1 MITNL
6 LSTKS
11 LLRQFLAFNLFV
23 FLILGFFTFL
33 YLLAIEPELINK
45 KSKKHQNIIENI
57 KLNLTN
63 QKIKLD
69 ANNLENYLYRSNF
82 ILDEVDQIRFFN
94 INKEIL
100 VDSSAIDINK
110 RSLFIT
116 ERIETLGI
124 NETLNQDQNEIKKN
138 NIAKSV
144 SPFLKDINSK
154 LNQKFYISSENKN
167 NNLIIHTSSIIN
179 FENDNVIITISEISN
194 EISIA
199 VQERKNFV
207 LRSVLIAAIVI
218 MIFSLFLNNYIIKP
232 IRSLN
237 FFAKQISF
245 DNPNS
250 LNQIGIEFNKRDD
263 EIGNLSNSLSDMTN
277 KLYQRIEL
285 AERFASDLTH
295 EIRNPL
301 ASLKGASDLLNLT
314 KDEKQK
320 VKLLKVLSNDVERI
334 ERLITDYSQVLKD
347 EASQSRAVAKNFDL
361 VRLIESIIEDFNL
374 DTINQK
380 KNIKFIFD
388 NQNKINKATIFGIE
402 SRIEQVIANLLDNSV
417 SFSPTDS
424 KITIDLYFDKNSY
437 KILIKDQGP
446 GFDENNLDK
455 VFERFYSDR
464 PDDQEGS
471 HSGLGLNIVKNIIDS
486 HKGFI
491 KVYNKLNGEGAV
503 VDITLPAV

>member
-1 MITNL
+1 MITKL

-69 ANNLENYLYRSNF
+69 ANNLENYLYKSNF

-94 INKEIL
+94 INKEII
-100 VDSSAIDINK
+100 VDSSVIDINK

-124 NETLNQDQNEIKKN
+124 NETLNQDQNAIQKK
-138 NIAKSV
+138 NIAKSTL
-144 SPFLKDINSK
+144 PFLKDVNSK
-154 LNQKFYISSENKN
+154 LNQKFFISSEMKN

-179 FENDNVIITISEISN
+179 FARDNVIITISEISN

-250 LNQIGIEFNKRDD
+250 INRIGIKFNKRDD

-314 KDEKQK
+314 KDERQK

-361 VRLIESIIEDFNL
+361 VHLIESIIEDFNL

-380 KNIKFIFD
+380 KNIKFIFL

-417 SFSPTDS
+417 SFSPTNS
-424 KITIDLYFDKNSY
+424 QIIIDLNFDKNNY
-437 KILIKDQGP
+437 KISIKDQGP

-486 HKGFI
+486 HKGII
-491 KVYNKLNGEGAV
+491 KAYNKLNGEGAV
-503 VDITLPAV
+503 VDITLPSA

>member
-57 KLNLTN
+57 KLNITN
-63 QKIKLD
+63 QKINLD
-69 ANNLENYLYRSNF
+69 SNNLENYLYRSNF

-94 INKEIL
+94 INKEII
-100 VDSSAIDINK
+100 VDSSVIDINK

-124 NETLNQDQNEIKKN
+124 NETLNQDQKQTKKKN
-138 NIAKSV
+138 TTKSV
-144 SPFLKDINSK
+144 LPFLKDVNSK
-154 LNQKFYISSENKN
+154 LNQKFYISSEMRNKN
-167 NNLIIHTSSIIN
+167 FIIHTISIN
-179 FENDNVIITISEISN
+179 NSDKYNVIITISEISN

-250 LNQIGIEFNKRDD
+250 INQIGIEFNKRDD

-277 KLYQRIEL
+277 KLYQ
-285 AERFASDLTH
+285 
-295 EIRNPL
+295 
-301 ASLKGASDLLNLT
+301 
-314 KDEKQK
+314 
-320 VKLLKVLSNDVERI
+320 
-334 ERLITDYSQVLKD
+334 
-347 EASQSRAVAKNFDL
+347 
-361 VRLIESIIEDFNL
+361 
-374 DTINQK
+374 
-380 KNIKFIFD
+380 
-388 NQNKINKATIFGIE
+388 
-402 SRIEQVIANLLDNSV
+402 
-417 SFSPTDS
+417 
-424 KITIDLYFDKNSY
+424 
-437 KILIKDQGP
+437 
-446 GFDENNLDK
+446 
-455 VFERFYSDR
+455 
-464 PDDQEGS
+464 
-471 HSGLGLNIVKNIIDS
+471 
-486 HKGFI
+486 
-491 KVYNKLNGEGAV
+491 
-503 VDITLPAV
+503 

>member
-57 KLNLTN
+57 KLNLIN

-94 INKEIL
+94 INKEII
-100 VDSSAIDINK
+100 VDSSVIDINK
-110 RSLFIT
+110 RSLFVT

-124 NETLNQDQNEIKKN
+124 NETLHQNQNETKKQN
-138 NIAKSV
+138 VVKNTL
-144 SPFLKDINSK
+144 PFLKDINSK
-154 LNQKFYISSENKN
+154 LNQKFYISSEIKN

-179 FENDNVIITISEISN
+179 FARDNVIITISEISN
-194 EISIA
+194 EINIA

-207 LRSVLIAAIVI
+207 IRSVLIAAIVI
-218 MIFSLFLNNYIIKP
+218 IIFSLFLNNYIIKP

-250 LNQIGIEFNKRDD
+250 INQIGTEFNKRDD

-380 KNIKFIFD
+380 KILNSI
-388 NQNKINKATIFGIE
+388 
-402 SRIEQVIANLLDNSV
+402 LL
-417 SFSPTDS
+417 T
-424 KITIDLYFDKNSY
+424 KTK
-437 KILIKDQGP
+437 LIK
-446 GFDENNLDK
+446 LLYLVLK
-455 VFERFYSDR
+455 V
-464 PDDQEGS
+464 
-471 HSGLGLNIVKNIIDS
+471 V
-486 HKGFI
+486 
-491 KVYNKLNGEGAV
+491 
-503 VDITLPAV
+503 

>member
-94 INKEIL
+94 INKQIL

-138 NIAKSV
+138 NITKSV

-179 FENDNVIITISEISN
+179 SEKDNVIITISEISN

-402 SRIEQVIANLLDNSV
+402 SRLEQVIANLLDNSV
-417 SFSPTDS
+417 SFSPIDS

>member
-1 MITNL
+1 MITKL

-69 ANNLENYLYRSNF
+69 TNNLENYLYRSNF
-82 ILDEVDQIRFFN
+82 ILDEVDQIRFFT
-94 INKEIL
+94 INKEII
-100 VDSSAIDINK
+100 VDSSVIDINK

-124 NETLNQDQNEIKKN
+124 NETLNQDQNAIQKK
-138 NIAKSV
+138 NIAKSTL
-144 SPFLKDINSK
+144 PFLKDVNSK
-154 LNQKFYISSENKN
+154 LNQKFFISSEMKN

-179 FENDNVIITISEISN
+179 FARDNVIITISEISN

-250 LNQIGIEFNKRDD
+250 INRIGIKFNKRDD

-314 KDEKQK
+314 KDERQK

-361 VRLIESIIEDFNL
+361 VHLIESIIEDFNL

-380 KNIKFIFD
+380 KNIKFIFL

-417 SFSPTDS
+417 SFSPTNS
-424 KITIDLYFDKNSY
+424 QIIIDLNFDKNNY
-437 KILIKDQGP
+437 KISIKDQGP

-486 HKGFI
+486 HKGVI
-491 KVYNKLNGEGAV
+491 KAYNKLNGEGAV
-503 VDITLPAV
+503 VDITLPSA

>member
-23 FLILGFFTFL
+23 FLFLGFFTFL

-94 INKEIL
+94 INKQIL

-138 NIAKSV
+138 NITKSV

-179 FENDNVIITISEISN
+179 SEKDNVIITISEISN

-417 SFSPTDS
+417 SFSPIDS
-424 KITIDLYFDKNSY
+424 KITIDLYFDKN
-437 KILIKDQGP
+437 D
-446 GFDENNLDK
+446 FEFEDMNNNLDK

>member
-94 INKEIL
+94 INKQIL

-179 FENDNVIITISEISN
+179 SEKDNVIITISEISN

-417 SFSPTDS
+417 SFSPIDS

>member
-94 INKEIL
+94 INKQIL

-138 NIAKSV
+138 NITKSV

-179 FENDNVIITISEISN
+179 SEKDNVIITISEISN

-374 DTINQK
+374 DSINQK

-417 SFSPTDS
+417 SFSPIDS

>member
-6 LSTKS
+6 LSSKS

-57 KLNLTN
+57 KSNLIN
-63 QKIKLD
+63 QKIKPD
-69 ANNLENYLYRSNF
+69 VNNLENYLNRSNF

-94 INKEIL
+94 IKKEII
-100 VDSSAIDINK
+100 VDSSVIDINK

-124 NETLNQDQNEIKKN
+124 NETVNQNQNETKLKN
-138 NIAKSV
+138 ITKV
-144 SPFLKDINSK
+144 TPPFLKDINSK
-154 LNQKFYISSENKN
+154 LNQKFFISSEIKN

-179 FENDNVIITISEISN
+179 FSKDDVIITISEISN
-194 EISIA
+194 EISVA

-207 LRSVLIAAIVI
+207 LRSVLIAGIVI

-250 LNQIGIEFNKRDD
+250 VNQIGIEFNKRDD

-361 VRLIESIIEDFNL
+361 VGLIESIIEDFNL
-374 DTINQK
+374 DTLNQK
-380 KNIKFIFD
+380 KNIKFSFI
-388 NQNKINKATIFGIE
+388 NQNKIDKATIFGIE

-417 SFSPTDS
+417 SFSPLNS
-424 KITIDLYFDKNSY
+424 QITIDLYLDKNNY
-437 KILIKDQGP
+437 KISIKDQGP

-486 HKGFI
+486 HKGLI
-491 KVYNKLNGEGAV
+491 RVYNKLNGEGAV
-503 VDITLPAV
+503 VDITLPSV

>member
-6 LSTKS
+6 LSSRS

-57 KLNLTN
+57 KLNLVN
-63 QKIKLD
+63 LKIKPNE
-69 ANNLENYLYRSNF
+69 NNLENFLYKSNF

-94 INKEIL
+94 INKEII
-100 VDSSAIDINK
+100 VDSSVIDINK
-110 RSLFIT
+110 GSLFTT

-124 NETLNQDQNEIKKN
+124 NETSDQNQS
-138 NIAKSV
+138 KSKLK
-144 SPFLKDINSK
+144 SITPDTLPFLKDINLK
-154 LNQKFYISSENKN
+154 LNQKFFITSENKN

-179 FENDNVIITISEISN
+179 FSSENIIITISEISN
-194 EISIA
+194 EIIIA
-199 VQERKNFV
+199 VEERKNFV

-218 MIFSLFLNNYIIKP
+218 IIFSLFLNNYIIKP

-237 FFAKQISF
+237 FFAKQISY
-245 DNPNS
+245 DNPKSMNK
-250 LNQIGIEFNKRDD
+250 LRTEFNKRDD

-320 VKLLKVLSNDVERI
+320 VKLLKILSNDVERI

-347 EASQSRAVAKNFDL
+347 EATQSRAIAKNFDL
-361 VRLIESIIEDFNL
+361 VDLIESIIEDFNL

-380 KNIKFIFD
+380 KNIKFIFK
-388 NQNKINKATIFGIE
+388 NHNKINKAIIFGIE

-417 SFSPTDS
+417 SFSPTNS
-424 KITIDLYFDKNSY
+424 VITANLFIDKNSY
-437 KILIKDQGP
+437 KILIEDQGP

-464 PDDQEGS
+464 PDDREGS

-486 HKGFI
+486 HKGLI
-491 KVYNKLNGEGAV
+491 KVYNKLDGEGAV
-503 VDITLPAV
+503 VDITLPSI

>member
-94 INKEIL
+94 INKQIL

-138 NIAKSV
+138 NITKSV

-179 FENDNVIITISEISN
+179 SEKDNVIITISEISN

-417 SFSPTDS
+417 SFSPIDS
-424 KITIDLYFDKNSY
+424 KITIDLYFDKLFLY
-437 KILIKDQGP
+437 P
-446 GFDENNLDK
+446 
-455 VFERFYSDR
+455 FYS
-464 PDDQEGS
+464 S
-471 HSGLGLNIVKNIIDS
+471 FHLV
-486 HKGFI
+486 
-491 KVYNKLNGEGAV
+491 
-503 VDITLPAV
+503 

>member
-94 INKEIL
+94 INKQIL

-110 RSLFIT
+110 RSRFIT

-138 NIAKSV
+138 NITKSV

-179 FENDNVIITISEISN
+179 SEKDNVIITISEISN

-424 KITIDLYFDKNSY
+424 KITIDLYFEKNNYQIS
-437 KILIKDQGP
+437 IKDQGP

>member
-69 ANNLENYLYRSNF
+69 AKNLENYLYRSNF

-94 INKEIL
+94 INKEIIA
-100 VDSSAIDINK
+100 DSSVIDINK
-110 RSLFIT
+110 RSLFTT

-124 NETLNQDQNEIKKN
+124 NETLNQNQNETIKN
-138 NIAKSV
+138 NVTKNALI
-144 SPFLKDINSK
+144 FLKDINSK
-154 LNQKFYISSENKN
+154 LNQKFYISSEFKN
-167 NNLIIHTSSIIN
+167 NNLIIHTSSVIN
-179 FENDNVIITISEISN
+179 FAKDNVIITISEISN

-237 FFAKQISF
+237 FFAKQISY
-245 DNPNS
+245 DNPKS
-250 LNQIGIEFNKRDD
+250 ISKLGIEFSKRDD

-285 AERFASDLTH
+285 AERFASDLSH

-380 KNIKFIFD
+380 KK
-388 NQNKINKATIFGIE
+388 
-402 SRIEQVIANLLDNSV
+402 
-417 SFSPTDS
+417 
-424 KITIDLYFDKNSY
+424 Y
-437 KILIKDQGP
+437 
-446 GFDENNLDK
+446 
-455 VFERFYSDR
+455 
-464 PDDQEGS
+464 
-471 HSGLGLNIVKNIIDS
+471 
-486 HKGFI
+486 
-491 KVYNKLNGEGAV
+491 
-503 VDITLPAV
+503 

>member
-6 LSTKS
+6 LSSKS

-57 KLNLTN
+57 KSNLIN
-63 QKIKLD
+63 QKIKPD
-69 ANNLENYLYRSNF
+69 VNNLENYLNRSNF

-94 INKEIL
+94 IKKEII
-100 VDSSAIDINK
+100 VDSSVIDINK

-124 NETLNQDQNEIKKN
+124 NETLNQNQNETKLKN
-138 NIAKSV
+138 ITKV
-144 SPFLKDINSK
+144 TPPFLKDINSK
-154 LNQKFYISSENKN
+154 LNQKFFISSEIKN

-179 FENDNVIITISEISN
+179 FSKDDVIITISEISN
-194 EISIA
+194 EISVA

-207 LRSVLIAAIVI
+207 LRSVLIAGIVI

-250 LNQIGIEFNKRDD
+250 VNQIGIEFNKRDD

-361 VRLIESIIEDFNL
+361 VGLIESIIEDFNL
-374 DTINQK
+374 DTLNQK
-380 KNIKFIFD
+380 KILNF
-388 NQNKINKATIFGIE
+388 
-402 SRIEQVIANLLDNSV
+402 LL
-417 SFSPTDS
+417 
-424 KITIDLYFDKNSY
+424 
-437 KILIKDQGP
+437 LIKT
-446 GFDENNLDK
+446 
-455 VFERFYSDR
+455 
-464 PDDQEGS
+464 
-471 HSGLGLNIVKNIIDS
+471 
-486 HKGFI
+486 
-491 KVYNKLNGEGAV
+491 KLTKLQYLALKAV
-503 VDITLPAV
+503 

>member
-94 INKEIL
+94 INKQIL

-138 NIAKSV
+138 NITKSV

-179 FENDNVIITISEISN
+179 SEKDNVIITISEISN

-250 LNQIGIEFNKRDD
+250 INQIGIEFNKRDD

-417 SFSPTDS
+417 SFSPIDS

>member
-57 KLNLTN
+57 KLNITN
-63 QKIKLD
+63 QKINLD
-69 ANNLENYLYRSNF
+69 SNNLENYLYRSNF

-94 INKEIL
+94 INKEII
-100 VDSSAIDINK
+100 VDSSVIDINK

-124 NETLNQDQNEIKKN
+124 NETLNQDQKQTKKKN
-138 NIAKSV
+138 TTKIV
-144 SPFLKDINSK
+144 LPFLKDVNSK
-154 LNQKFYISSENKN
+154 LNQKFYISSEMRNKN
-167 NNLIIHTSSIIN
+167 FIIHTSSIIN
-179 FENDNVIITISEISN
+179 SDKDNVIITISEISN

-250 LNQIGIEFNKRDD
+250 INQIGIEFNKRDD

-320 VKLLKVLSNDVERI
+320 VKLLKILSNDVERI

-374 DTINQK
+374 DSINQK

-417 SFSPTDS
+417 SFSPIDS

>member
-6 LSTKS
+6 LSTRS

-33 YLLAIEPELINK
+33 YLLAIEPELINR

-57 KLNLTN
+57 KLNLINLKT
-63 QKIKLD
+63 KPD
-69 ANNLENYLYRSNF
+69 ENNLVNFLYKSNF
-82 ILDEVDQIRFFN
+82 ILDEVDQIRFFDL
-94 INKEIL
+94 NKKII
-100 VDSSAIDINK
+100 VDSSFIDINK
-110 RSLFIT
+110 RSLFTT

-124 NETLNQDQNEIKKN
+124 NETFNQDQSKSILKN
-138 NIAKSV
+138 INTDTL
-144 SPFLKDINSK
+144 PFLKDINLK
-154 LNQKFYISSENKN
+154 LNQKFFIASENKN
-167 NNLIIHTSSIIN
+167 NNLIIHTSSVIN
-179 FENDNVIITISEISN
+179 FSDKSIIITISEISN
-194 EISIA
+194 EIIIA
-199 VQERKNFV
+199 VEERKNFV

-237 FFAKQISF
+237 FFAKQISY
-245 DNPNS
+245 DNPKS
-250 LNQIGIEFNKRDD
+250 ISKLGIEFNKRDD

-314 KDEKQK
+314 KDERQK

-347 EASQSRAVAKNFDL
+347 EASQSRAVAKNFDI
-361 VRLIESIIEDFNL
+361 VSLIESIIEDFNL

-380 KNIKFIFD
+380 KKIRFVFE
-388 NQNKINKATIFGIE
+388 NQINTKKAVIFGIE

-417 SFSPTDS
+417 SFSPLNS
-424 KITIDLYFDKNSY
+424 LITINLFEDKNNY
-437 KILIKDQGP
+437 RILIADQGP

-464 PDDQEGS
+464 PDDQDGS

-486 HKGFI
+486 HKGVI
-491 KVYNKLNGEGAV
+491 KVYNKLHSEGAI

>member
-57 KLNLTN
+57 KSNLIN
-63 QKIKLD
+63 LKIKPD
-69 ANNLENYLYRSNF
+69 ENNLENFLYKSNF

-94 INKEIL
+94 INKEII
-100 VDSSAIDINK
+100 VDSSDIDINK

-124 NETLNQDQNEIKKN
+124 NETLSVDQNRAKLKN
-138 NIAKSV
+138 ITTDTL
-144 SPFLKDINSK
+144 PFLKDINLK
-154 LNQKFYISSENKN
+154 LNQNFFISSEKKN

-179 FENDNVIITISEISN
+179 FSDENVILTISEISN
-194 EISIA
+194 EIIIA
-199 VQERKNFV
+199 VEERKNFV

-237 FFAKQISF
+237 LFAKQISY
-245 DNPNS
+245 DNPQSKNK
-250 LNQIGIEFNKRDD
+250 LDIEFNKRDD
-263 EIGNLSNSLSDMTN
+263 EIGNLSNSLSNMTN

-301 ASLKGASDLLNLT
+301 ASLKGASDLLNST

-320 VKLLKVLSNDVERI
+320 DKLLKVLSNDVERI

-347 EASQSRAVAKNFDL
+347 EASQSRAVAKNFDI
-361 VRLIESIIEDFNL
+361 VGLIESIIEDFNL

-380 KNIKFIFD
+380 KNIKFIFE
-388 NQNKINKATIFGIE
+388 NQNKINKAIIFGIE

-417 SFSPTDS
+417 SFSPLNS
-424 KITIDLYFDKNSY
+424 IITIKLFLDKENY

-464 PDDQEGS
+464 PDDQDGS

-486 HKGFI
+486 HKGLI
-491 KVYNKLNGEGAV
+491 KVYNKSDSEGAI
-503 VDITLPAV
+503 VDITLPSV

>member
-1 MITNL
+1 M
-6 LSTKS
+6 
-11 LLRQFLAFNLFV
+11 
-23 FLILGFFTFL
+23 
-33 YLLAIEPELINK
+33 
-45 KSKKHQNIIENI
+45 
-57 KLNLTN
+57 
-63 QKIKLD
+63 
-69 ANNLENYLYRSNF
+69 
-82 ILDEVDQIRFFN
+82 
-94 INKEIL
+94 
-100 VDSSAIDINK
+100 
-110 RSLFIT
+110 
-116 ERIETLGI
+116 GI

-138 NIAKSV
+138 NITKSV

-179 FENDNVIITISEISN
+179 SEKDNVIITISEISN

-277 KLYQRIEL
+277 KLYQRFEL

-417 SFSPTDS
+417 SFSPIDS

-464 PDDQEGS
+464 SDDQEGS

>member
-179 FENDNVIITISEISN
+179 SENDNVIITISEISN

-237 FFAKQISF
+237 FFAKQIS
-245 DNPNS
+245 
-250 LNQIGIEFNKRDD
+250 LIIQI
-263 EIGNLSNSLSDMTN
+263 
-277 KLYQRIEL
+277 
-285 AERFASDLTH
+285 
-295 EIRNPL
+295 
-301 ASLKGASDLLNLT
+301 
-314 KDEKQK
+314 
-320 VKLLKVLSNDVERI
+320 V
-334 ERLITDYSQVLKD
+334 
-347 EASQSRAVAKNFDL
+347 
-361 VRLIESIIEDFNL
+361 
-374 DTINQK
+374 
-380 KNIKFIFD
+380 
-388 NQNKINKATIFGIE
+388 
-402 SRIEQVIANLLDNSV
+402 
-417 SFSPTDS
+417 
-424 KITIDLYFDKNSY
+424 
-437 KILIKDQGP
+437 
-446 GFDENNLDK
+446 
-455 VFERFYSDR
+455 
-464 PDDQEGS
+464 
-471 HSGLGLNIVKNIIDS
+471 
-486 HKGFI
+486 
-491 KVYNKLNGEGAV
+491 
-503 VDITLPAV
+503 

>member
-94 INKEIL
+94 INKQIL

-138 NIAKSV
+138 NITKSV

-179 FENDNVIITISEISN
+179 SEKDNVIITISEISN

-334 ERLITDYSQVLKD
+334 DRLITDYSQVLKD

-417 SFSPTDS
+417 SFSPIDS

>member
-6 LSTKS
+6 LSTRS
-11 LLRQFLAFNLFV
+11 LLRQFLAFNLFI

-57 KLNLTN
+57 KSNLIN
-63 QKIKLD
+63 LKIKPNE
-69 ANNLENYLYRSNF
+69 NNLENFLYKSNF

-94 INKEIL
+94 TDKKII
-100 VDSSAIDINK
+100 VDSSVIDINK
-110 RSLFIT
+110 RSFYIT
-116 ERIETLGI
+116 ERIETFGI
-124 NETLNQDQNEIKKN
+124 NETLNQDQSKIKLN
-138 NIAKSV
+138 NISKNL
-144 SPFLKDINSK
+144 SPFLKDINLK
-154 LNQKFYISSENKN
+154 LNQKYFITSENKN
-167 NNLIIHTSSIIN
+167 NNLIIHTSSLIN
-179 FENDNVIITISEISN
+179 FPNDRIIITISEISN
-194 EISIA
+194 EIIVA
-199 VQERKNFV
+199 VEERKNFV

-237 FFAKQISF
+237 FFAKQISY
-245 DNPNS
+245 DNPKSMNK
-250 LNQIGIEFNKRDD
+250 LGIEFNKRDD

-285 AERFASDLTH
+285 AERFSSDLTH

-314 KDEKQK
+314 KDENQK
-320 VKLLKVLSNDVERI
+320 KKLLRVLSNDVERI

-347 EASQSRAVAKNFDL
+347 EATQSRAVAKNFDL
-361 VRLIESIIEDFNL
+361 VSLLESIIEDFNL

-380 KNIKFIFD
+380 KNIKFLFE
-388 NQNKINKATIFGIE
+388 NPSKINKAIIFGIE
-402 SRIEQVIANLLDNSV
+402 SRIEQVIANLLDNAV
-417 SFSPTDS
+417 SFSPSNSEIIINLFT
-424 KITIDLYFDKNSY
+424 DKNDF

-464 PDDQEGS
+464 PDDKERS

-486 HKGFI
+486 HKGLTS
-491 KVYNKLNGEGAV
+491 VYNKSESEGAI
-503 VDITLPAV
+503 VDITLPSV

>member
-94 INKEIL
+94 INKQIL

-138 NIAKSV
+138 NIKKSV

-179 FENDNVIITISEISN
+179 SEKDNVIITISEISN

-417 SFSPTDS
+417 SFSPIDS

>member
-57 KLNLTN
+57 KLNITN
-63 QKIKLD
+63 QKINLD
-69 ANNLENYLYRSNF
+69 SNNLENYLYRSNF

-94 INKEIL
+94 INKEII
-100 VDSSAIDINK
+100 VDSSVIDINK

-124 NETLNQDQNEIKKN
+124 NETLNQDQKQTKKKN
-138 NIAKSV
+138 TTKIV
-144 SPFLKDINSK
+144 LPFLKDVNSK
-154 LNQKFYISSENKN
+154 LNQKFYISSEMRNKN
-167 NNLIIHTSSIIN
+167 FIIHTSSIIN
-179 FENDNVIITISEISN
+179 SDKDNVIITISEISN

-250 LNQIGIEFNKRDD
+250 INQIGIEFNKRDD

-320 VKLLKVLSNDVERI
+320 VKLLKILSNDVERI

-374 DTINQK
+374 DSINQK

-424 KITIDLYFDKNSY
+424 KITIDLYFEKNIY
-437 KILIKDQGP
+437 KISIKDQGP

>member
-1 MITNL
+1 MITKL

-69 ANNLENYLYRSNF
+69 TNNLENYLYRSNF
-82 ILDEVDQIRFFN
+82 ILDEVDQIRFFT
-94 INKEIL
+94 INKEII
-100 VDSSAIDINK
+100 VDSSVIDINK

-124 NETLNQDQNEIKKN
+124 NETLNQDQNAIQKK
-138 NIAKSV
+138 NIAKSTL
-144 SPFLKDINSK
+144 PFLKDVNSK
-154 LNQKFYISSENKN
+154 LNQKFFISSEMKN

-179 FENDNVIITISEISN
+179 FARDNVIITISEISN

-250 LNQIGIEFNKRDD
+250 INRIGIKFNKRDD

-314 KDEKQK
+314 KDERQK

-361 VRLIESIIEDFNL
+361 VHLIESIIEDFNL

-380 KNIKFIFD
+380 KNIKFIFL

-417 SFSPTDS
+417 SFSPTNS
-424 KITIDLYFDKNSY
+424 QIIIDLNFDKNNY
-437 KILIKDQGP
+437 KISIKDQGP

-486 HKGFI
+486 HKGII
-491 KVYNKLNGEGAV
+491 KAYNKLNGEGAV
-503 VDITLPAV
+503 VDITLPSA

>member
-6 LSTKS
+6 LSTKP

-94 INKEIL
+94 INKQIL

-138 NIAKSV
+138 NITKSV

-179 FENDNVIITISEISN
+179 SEKDNVIITISEISN

-417 SFSPTDS
+417 SFSPIDS

>member
-179 FENDNVIITISEISN
+179 SEKDNVIITISEISN

-320 VKLLKVLSNDVERI
+320 VKLLKILSNDVERI

>member
-94 INKEIL
+94 INKQIL

-138 NIAKSV
+138 NITKSV

-179 FENDNVIITISEISN
+179 SEKDNVIITISEISN

-374 DTINQK
+374 DTINKK

-417 SFSPTDS
+417 SFSPIDS

>member
-417 SFSPTDS
+417 SFSPTDT

>member
-69 ANNLENYLYRSNF
+69 TNNLENYLYRSNF

-94 INKEIL
+94 INKEII
-100 VDSSAIDINK
+100 VDSSVIDINK

-124 NETLNQDQNEIKKN
+124 NETLNQDQNETKKKN
-138 NIAKSV
+138 LTKNV
-144 SPFLKDINSK
+144 LPFLKDVNSK
-154 LNQKFYISSENKN
+154 LNQKFYISSEIRN

-179 FENDNVIITISEISN
+179 SEKDNVIITISEISN

-250 LNQIGIEFNKRDD
+250 INQIGVEFNKRDD

-277 KLYQRIEL
+277 KLYQRIEM

-374 DTINQK
+374 DPINQK

-388 NQNKINKATIFGIE
+388 NQNKIKKATIFGIE

-424 KITIDLYFDKNSY
+424 KITIDLYLDKNSY
-437 KILIKDQGP
+437 KISIKDQGP

-503 VDITLPAV
+503 VDITLPAA